1 MSLVDYSPQGL
12 EELDTT
18 ERLHF
23 TSYQSFKTDLN
34 LFEVIE
40 LIIVTI
46 ISQYKILY

>member
-1 MSLVDYSPQGL
+1 MGYSPWSRKESG
-12 EELDTT
+12 TT